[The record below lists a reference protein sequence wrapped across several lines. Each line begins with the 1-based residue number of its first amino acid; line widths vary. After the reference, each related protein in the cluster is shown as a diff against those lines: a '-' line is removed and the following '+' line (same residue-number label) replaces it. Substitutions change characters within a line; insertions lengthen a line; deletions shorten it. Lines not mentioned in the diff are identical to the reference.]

1 MGRPLGVLGGVALG
15 VALGLHL
22 PASLKWREVIV
33 VALATTSGFS
43 FALFAAA
50 SLLPLGAVLTQ
61 IKVGA
66 LATRPAHWSRLA
78 PRVCYASADSPHL
91 HCRCEEESSWDTVS
105 SQGNQLP
112 TKSAESPRISWN
124 SPLHG

>member
-1 MGRPLGVLGGVALG
+1 VVNAGVLLRGADTGTSAVLIAAVLGRPLGVLGAVALG

-22 PASLKWREVIV
+22 PASVKWRELVVI
-33 VALATTSGFS
+33 ALATTSGFT

-66 LATRPAHWSRLA
+66 LATAAGAVITLVVARLLRVGRFAA
-78 PRVCYASADSPHL
+78 P
-91 HCRCEEESSWDTVS
+91 VS
-105 SQGNQLP
+105 Q
-112 TKSAESPRISWN
+112 A
-124 SPLHG
+124 